1 MAHIENQNNEDSND
15 VSGTTRVRHGDEN
28 KENSDLKDSNN
39 KDNNEETPLNDDSP
53 IIIESMDTA
62 THSNMQTLIETDM
75 VDNYRR
81 NIEFQRK
88 HDQNFNQQF

>member
-1 MAHIENQNNEDSND
+1 
-15 VSGTTRVRHGDEN
+15 
-28 KENSDLKDSNN
+28 
-39 KDNNEETPLNDDSP
+39 
-53 IIIESMDTA
+53 MDTA